1 MWRNL
6 SGVLTALG
14 YFREVVCKGCERVR
28 DNHIDALAGVLG
40 VDAGDLRRSPHAA
53 PDRTSLGVESVELG
67 CKAKRQEGL
76 YLYFYVNWDRDG
88 GDPPLSVRMHLYI
101 GDRGRR
107 ESLATALDNLYDD
120 LRKDPAFAG
129 EPWDYKSYRSQSA
142 FWIILG
148 ESEFSLFEEK
158 LDQLLGFVIPFLK
171 SVEGIQKFFAMGPQ
185 P

>member
-107 ESLATALDNLYDD
+107 ESLATALDPCANIPHDT
-120 LRKDPAFAG
+120 RTNASPIHTAH
-129 EPWDYKSYRSQSA
+129 QSS
-142 FWIILG
+142 FNHNSFHPG
-148 ESEFSLFEEK
+148 C
-158 LDQLLGFVIPFLK
+158 
-171 SVEGIQKFFAMGPQ
+171 
-185 P
+185 